1 MKLTNF
7 LRLDLKT
14 INPYFGIKQA
24 LHLSVFTLILSI
36 CFEFILKI
44 HIPFLTFLIF
54 GMVTL
59 MMCSFPF
66 ALEEKNDINT
76 FYVTQNIPRK
86 TVVYGRFL
94 FGLFVSFVSVIV
106 GMCIDISV
114 LIATGNIG
122 EIKSEIIVG
131 TVILL
136 GLQVL
141 NALRYPFFFKFGYAK
156 GSIAASILP
165 IAIII
170 AGVLL
175 AAFANPNGFTLPTS
189 VNVLPSVIALV
200 PVIIMTYISAML
212 SEKFYQT
219 REF

>member
-14 INPYFGIKQA
+14 IKPYFGIKQA
-24 LHLSVFTLILSI
+24 LHLSVFTLILS
-36 CFEFILKI
+36 FVLEFVLKI
-44 HIPFLTFLIF
+44 HIPFLAFLIF
-54 GMVTL
+54 AMVTL

-86 TVVYGRFL
+86 TVVFGRFL
-94 FGLFVSFVSVIV
+94 FGFFVSFVSVII
-106 GMCIDISV
+106 GMIIDISV
-114 LIATGNIG
+114 LIGTGNVAG
-122 EIKSEIIVG
+122 IKYEIIVG
-131 TVILL
+131 IVILL

-165 IAIII
+165 MAIII
-170 AGVLL
+170 AVVFSV
-175 AAFANPNGFTLPTS
+175 AFANPNGFTLPSS
-189 VNVLPSVIALV
+189 VSALPVVIAFV
-200 PVIIMTYISAML
+200 PVIIMTYISAVL